1 MTYTIKAFGKAQSRA
16 YRTDL
21 PNTQEVT
28 LEMIKYYTVNQVCSM
43 LSIGRTKLYELM
55 NAGDLQSI
63 TIGSARRIP
72 HSELLRFHEV
82 QPLAA

>member
-1 MTYTIKAFGKAQSRA
+1 
-16 YRTDL
+16 
-21 PNTQEVT
+21 
-28 LEMIKYYTVNQVCSM
+28 M
-43 LSIGRTKLYELM
+43 LSIGRTKLYDLM

-72 HSELLRFHEV
+72 HSELLRFREA